1 MDTTTS
7 TVAAVV
13 IVTVGQWA
21 QKDGTISIKLV
32 VGMMVLVLMMS
43 ILGAA
48 NEQLAKQF
56 SLLILVG
63 AVFTYA
69 IPITKKL
76 GFTK

>member
-1 MDTTTS
+1 MDTTSS

-43 ILGAA
+43 MLGSA
-48 NEQLAKQF
+48 NEKLAKQF
-56 SLLILVG
+56 SALILVS
-63 AVFTYA
+63 AVFIYA